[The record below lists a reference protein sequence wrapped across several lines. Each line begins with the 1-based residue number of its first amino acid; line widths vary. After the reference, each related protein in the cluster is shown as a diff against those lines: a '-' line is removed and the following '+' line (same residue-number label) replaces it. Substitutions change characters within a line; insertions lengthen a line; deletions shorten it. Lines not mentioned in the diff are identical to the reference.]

1 MASDRS
7 DLAESDVSG
16 GTAETERV
24 RQMDTTGTAAAELI
38 RVLVVDDHRTF
49 TDLLEV
55 AIERESGL
63 CCVGSARGIEG
74 AVALVRSRAVDVV
87 IMDYQLEDGDGV
99 AATRQVLAEHPEIR
113 VVMLTAHAHQ
123 SLIRDAA
130 RAGVCCLLPKNGSLP
145 ELLVAIR
152 TSSRDGFTVHPQLMR
167 SLAVAE
173 SQVVVPSLSPRE
185 DEVLQLL
192 ARGLEVRSVA
202 SLLGIRVST
211 CRGYVKVLL
220 TKLDA
225 HSQLEAVVAA
235 QRLGLVHADDRQP
248 A

>member
-1 MASDRS
+1 
-7 DLAESDVSG
+7 
-16 GTAETERV
+16 
-24 RQMDTTGTAAAELI
+24 MDTTGTAAAEWI

-55 AIERESGL
+55 AIEREPDL
-63 CCVGSARGIEG
+63 RCVGSARGVAEVLALLR
-74 AVALVRSRAVDVV
+74 AVPVDVV

-99 AATRQVLAEHPEIR
+99 AATRQVLAEHPHVR
-113 VVMLTAHAHQ
+113 VVMLTAHGHQ

-145 ELLVAIR
+145 ELLTAIR
-152 TSSRDGFTVHPQLMR
+152 TSSRDGFAVHPRLMR
-167 SLAVAE
+167 FLAAVPE
-173 SQVVVPSLSPRE
+173 PQVVVPSLSPRE

-192 ARGLEVRSVA
+192 ARGLEVQSVA
-202 SLLGIRVST
+202 ARLGIRVST
-211 CRGYVKVLL
+211 CRGYVKMLL

-225 HSQLEAVVAA
+225 HSQLEAVVTA